1 MSTRQQASDFSHMTT
16 RKGGPVDDGA
26 ALASVRTGRVVAARR
41 LTRASVRRTEGL
53 FLAEGPQAVREA
65 LNADG
70 VVIEVF
76 LTPEAGDRHPQI
88 LERANDTGVRLVWS
102 GDEAVASLSGSA
114 TPQGIVAVCRSQR
127 PQLDEILALKPR
139 LVVALVHARD
149 PGNVGSV
156 LRVADAAGA
165 DAVVITRESVDVTND
180 KVVRS
185 STGSLFHLPIVTDVD
200 TQELIDAARAS
211 GLQILVADSGG
222 EDLDALMDAGV
233 LSTPTLW
240 VFGNEA
246 WGVPSEVLQ
255 SADRVVSVPI
265 HGRAESLNL
274 ATAAA
279 VCLYSSA
286 RAMRIG
292 STSRS

>member
-1 MSTRQQASDFSHMTT
+1 M
-16 RKGGPVDDGA
+16 
-26 ALASVRTGRVVAARR
+26 
-41 LTRASVRRTEGL
+41 

-65 LNADG
+65 LGADG
-70 VVIEVF
+70 VVSEVF
-76 LTPEAGDRHPQI
+76 VTREAAERHAEL
-88 LERANDTGVRLVWS
+88 LERATEGGVRIVWS
-102 GDEAVASLSGSA
+102 DDEAVQSLSGST
-114 TPQGIVAVCRSQR
+114 TPQGIVAVCRTR
-127 PQLDEILALKPR
+127 LAQLDAVLSRNPR

-156 LRVADAAGA
+156 IRVADASGA
-165 DAVVITRESVDVTND
+165 DAVVVSRESVDVTND

-185 STGSLFHLPIVTDVD
+185 STGSVFHLPIVTDVD
-200 TQELIDAARAS
+200 ALELIEAARS
-211 GLQILVADSGG
+211 KGLQVLVADSGG
-222 EDLDALMDAGV
+222 QNLDELIDAGV
-233 LSTPTLW
+233 LAVPTLW

-246 WGVPSEVLQ
+246 WGVPNEILQ

>member
-16 RKGGPVDDGA
+16 RKGGSVDDGA
-26 ALASVRTGRVVAARR
+26 ALASVRTGRVVVARR

-65 LNADG
+65 LDADG
-70 VVIEVF
+70 VVTEVF
-76 LTPEAGDRHPQI
+76 LTRDAAERHPQL
-88 LERANDTGVRLVWS
+88 LERAVESGVRLIWS
-102 GDEAVASLSGSA
+102 DDEAVASLSGST
-114 TPQGIVAVCRSQR
+114 TPQGVVAVCRSQR
-127 PQLDEILALKPR
+127 AQLGEVLALKPR

-165 DAVVITRESVDVTND
+165 DAVVISRESVDVTND

-200 TQELIDAARAS
+200 AQELIDAARAG
-211 GLQILVADSGG
+211 GLQVLVADAQG
-222 EDLDALMDAGV
+222 EDLDSLIDAGV
-233 LSTPTLW
+233 LSAPTLW
-240 VFGNEA
+240 LFGNEA
-246 WGVPSEVLQ
+246 WGVPGDILQ